1 MIKIETFRA
10 KQAEAYTQSLNS
22 MTPVAMF
29 GEGVI
34 AGEHANSEDVRE
46 RDIIILCCCCGSG
59 ATHKEKYE

>member
-1 MIKIETFRA
+1 
-10 KQAEAYTQSLNS
+10 